1 MQWLLVHFSRTSTK
15 MSKPKKN
22 SALFDGKVDN
32 KLCLNCGFP
41 NRESDRHCMYC
52 KTSLLEDGFF
62 SWIRETYYILIWRW
76 QLKRKRDHLN
86 VFLKPRL
93 SFLKIIG
100 YLLFGLVLTIS
111 GVYLFSD
118 ALADSSFS
126 SSLIACL
133 FLYYGVLTLR
143 GIFVKK

>member
-1 MQWLLVHFSRTSTK
+1 MVLFSRTSTK
-15 MSKPKKN
+15 MSKPKKK

-52 KTSLLEDGFF
+52 KTSLLQGGFF

-76 QLKRKRDHLN
+76 QLKRKREHLN
-86 VFLKPRL
+86 VFLEPRL

-100 YLLFGLVLTIS
+100 YLLFGLALTIS
-111 GVYLFSD
+111 GVYLFLD
-118 ALADSSFS
+118 ALANSSFS
-126 SSLIACL
+126 SGLIACL

>member
-1 MQWLLVHFSRTSTK
+1 MLFSRTSTK

-52 KTSLLEDGFF
+52 KTSLLQGGFF

-76 QLKRKRDHLN
+76 QLKRKREHLN
-86 VFLKPRL
+86 VFLEPRL

-133 FLYYGVLTLR
+133 FLCYGVLTLK